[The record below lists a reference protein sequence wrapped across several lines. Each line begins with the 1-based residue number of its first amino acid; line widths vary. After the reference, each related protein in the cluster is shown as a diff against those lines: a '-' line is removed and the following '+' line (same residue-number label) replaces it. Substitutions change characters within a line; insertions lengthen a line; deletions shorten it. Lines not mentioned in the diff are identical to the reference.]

1 MKKDVVEES
10 VDMVET
16 VLSNFLSST
25 ELIVNTISSE
35 ELYLDPDTVQEIKVT
50 ASQLISLLDT
60 YMNELDDDVDVNID
74 DEYDVNITDELE
86 PVDYTDDNQY
96 SQSLNYMKQCV
107 QNEKTELKSTIKE
120 CIIEEGLFSKKL
132 DGTHIKGT
140 FTDSGKGKELIAYK
154 GLLEQLM

>member
-50 ASQLISLLDT
+50 ASQ
-60 YMNELDDDVDVNID
+60 
-74 DEYDVNITDELE
+74 
-86 PVDYTDDNQY
+86 
-96 SQSLNYMKQCV
+96 
-107 QNEKTELKSTIKE
+107 
-120 CIIEEGLFSKKL
+120 
-132 DGTHIKGT
+132 
-140 FTDSGKGKELIAYK
+140 
-154 GLLEQLM
+154 

>member
-96 SQSLNYMKQCV
+96 SQSLNYMR
-107 QNEKTELKSTIKE
+107 
-120 CIIEEGLFSKKL
+120 
-132 DGTHIKGT
+132 
-140 FTDSGKGKELIAYK
+140 
-154 GLLEQLM
+154 